1 MIRDNLVP
9 IAMGV
14 LIVALVGFHA
24 IAWLGS

>member
-9 IAMGV
+9 IAIGV
-14 LIVALVGFHA
+14 LIVVLIGFHA